1 MTTESSGSAPHLLIL
16 LICVLLSGCATTS
29 QSRVDEDPWEGFN
42 RGVYRFNSAVDR
54 AVLKPAARGY
64 RALTPDW
71 LETGITNVF
80 ANLSY
85 TSVILNDLLQGKG
98 RVAARDTFRF
108 LVNSTVGLLGFIDVA
123 SREGLTDNDE
133 DFGQTLAVWGV
144 PSGPYLVLPL
154 FGPSTMRDTPG
165 QVVGSFTDALTFADI
180 KFEER
185 IALLTLDVIE
195 TRARL
200 LPLDAQLEKV
210 FDEYAFVRSAV
221 LQRRQYLI
229 YDGNPPEQPID
240 EELLEDFEDI
250 EAELDTEPE

>member
-1 MTTESSGSAPHLLIL
+1 MTTEAHCSAPRLFIL
-16 LICVLLSGCATTS
+16 LTCVLLSGCTTAP
-29 QSRVDEDPWEGFN
+29 QTRVEEDPWEGFN

-64 RALTPDW
+64 RAVTPDW
-71 LETGITNVF
+71 IETGITSFF

-85 TSVILNDLLQGKG
+85 TGVIVNDLLQGKG
-98 RVAARDTFRF
+98 RLAARDTLRF
-108 LVNSTVGLLGFIDVA
+108 LVNSTVGLLGFVDVA
-123 SREGLTDNDE
+123 SREGLTENDE

-144 PSGPYLVLPL
+144 PSGPYLVLPF
-154 FGPSTMRDTPG
+154 FGPSTVRDTPG
-165 QVVGSFTDALTFADI
+165 QVVDSFTDALTFAQI

-185 IALLTLDVIE
+185 IALFTLDAIE

-210 FDEYAFVRSAV
+210 FDEYAFVRSAF

-229 YDGNPPEQPID
+229 YDGNPPEQPVD
-240 EELLEDFEDI
+240 EELLQDFEDS
-250 EAELDTEPE
+250 EAELDRQTE